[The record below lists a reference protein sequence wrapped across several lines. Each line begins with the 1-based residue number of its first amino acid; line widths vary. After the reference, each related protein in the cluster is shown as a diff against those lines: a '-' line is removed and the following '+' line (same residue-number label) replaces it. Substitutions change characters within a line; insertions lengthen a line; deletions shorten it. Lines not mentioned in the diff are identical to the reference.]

1 MSISWA
7 KMCLA
12 QIHADCLS
20 SSHFLFVSFQR
31 LDQLNA
37 ILLEQKQTSDS
48 WFNVTCTWLKNN
60 QDTWS
65 NWIPDASQ
73 CFAGFGLY
81 DETMQEF
88 TNTRNTSNKIVCKAS
103 PGISW
108 VTLNWA
114 ERWSSDWWPWKWL
127 RTVTV
132 CRNFSPWGLPYHDIP
147 WHGNLMNFVQWTPSR
162 RSHRCHRCI
171 LATSCD
177 YVYISTGSIF
187 FSKDLDFF

>member
-1 MSISWA
+1 LTLLGCSLKSWPELVEGESQKVGLGSNFEKDQVSISCA

-20 SSHFLFVSFQR
+20 SSHILFASFQR

-114 ERWSSDWWPWKWL
+114 EK
-127 RTVTV
+127 
-132 CRNFSPWGLPYHDIP
+132 
-147 WHGNLMNFVQWTPSR
+147 
-162 RSHRCHRCI
+162 
-171 LATSCD
+171 
-177 YVYISTGSIF
+177 
-187 FSKDLDFF
+187 